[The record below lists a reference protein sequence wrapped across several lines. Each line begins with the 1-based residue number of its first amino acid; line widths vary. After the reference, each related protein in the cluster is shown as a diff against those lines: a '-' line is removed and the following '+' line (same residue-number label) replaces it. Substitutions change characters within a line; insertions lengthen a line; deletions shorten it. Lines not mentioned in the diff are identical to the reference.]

1 MTMNAQAP
9 CPKDSAIMRTWE
21 MYKISDE
28 YKNSHSW
35 ATRFIPE
42 DDPVEMHRIRMTGAN
57 PFTKEMKIS
66 AVEGSLWAA
75 FLHGWLEA
83 GGTDP
88 HKRGGGDQPMPTL
101 PERGRAV
108 PEPAGNS

>member
-1 MTMNAQAP
+1 MSMNAEAP

-21 MYKISDE
+21 MYKMSDE
-28 YKNSHSW
+28 YKNSHKW

-83 GGTDP
+83 GGT
-88 HKRGGGDQPMPTL
+88 GGCGTADMV
-101 PERGRAV
+101 GKASI
-108 PEPAGNS
+108 AGVEVLKLDHRS